1 MIRDVALS
9 LLQVAGAL
17 LVLLGAF
24 LVSIPV
30 GIAVC
35 GLALLTLG
43 WALDRS

>member
-9 LLQVAGAL
+9 LIQLAGVL

-24 LVSIPV
+24 LVSIPA
-30 GIAVC
+30 GIAVS